1 ARHLRLEKSGRAN
14 QHGVGAVFRRAP
26 ARPNRRLRRLAARA
40 HDETPIARDRLPRR
54 DDDLIGLEV
63 VRQHRFAVRSKHDEA
78 GERAPDPPG
87 KRRPQPRRVD
97 AIAIVEWSGDGSE
110 DACQVHWIDPI
121 TDAGIFGA
129 QATLKGSPYG
139 VGVLSPRLSSC
150 STRFSPRTTRNMA
163 AAGLRSHGKSANT
176 RMFVDASC
184 SIVPQL
190 ATSSGNP
197 RPTYDSVAS
206 ATMNAG
212 MSTVTWTARKPP

>member
-1 ARHLRLEKSGRAN
+1 M
-14 QHGVGAVFRRAP
+14 FRRAP
-26 ARPNRRLRRLAARA
+26 ARPDRRLRRLAARA

-87 KRRPQPRRVD
+87 KRSPQPRRVD

-129 QATLKGSPYG
+129 
-139 VGVLSPRLSSC
+139 
-150 STRFSPRTTRNMA
+150 
-163 AAGLRSHGKSANT
+163 
-176 RMFVDASC
+176 
-184 SIVPQL
+184 
-190 ATSSGNP
+190 
-197 RPTYDSVAS
+197 
-206 ATMNAG
+206 
-212 MSTVTWTARKPP
+212 